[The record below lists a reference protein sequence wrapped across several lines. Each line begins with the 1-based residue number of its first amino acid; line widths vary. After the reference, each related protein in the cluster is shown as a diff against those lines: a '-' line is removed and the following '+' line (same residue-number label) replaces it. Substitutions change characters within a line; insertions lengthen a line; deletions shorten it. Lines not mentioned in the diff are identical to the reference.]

1 MDPYY
6 ANQQTFGP
14 AQNGINRNGIQLYGA
29 PSQLGAFTASSIGL
43 GAVLGAGIIV
53 MYAVPTVISVLVQNK
68 VLGFDNRLSTKSMT
82 KRAALMGGLFGIP
95 VALIVAGSTAASG
108 K

>member
-14 AQNGINRNGIQLYGA
+14 AQNGVDRNGIQLYGA

-43 GAVLGAGIIV
+43 GAALGAGIIV

-68 VLGFDNRLSTKSMT
+68 LLGFDNRLSTKEMS
-82 KRAALMGGLFGIP
+82 KRAALMGALMGVP
-95 VALIVAGSTAASG
+95 VAVIVGSTVATSG

>member
-6 ANQQTFGP
+6 ASQQTFGP
-14 AQNGINRNGIQLYGA
+14 PYNGIDRNGIQLYGA
-29 PSQLGAFTASSIGL
+29 PSQLGAYTASSIGL
-43 GAVLGAGIIV
+43 GAILGAGIIV
-53 MYAVPTVISVLVQNK
+53 MYAVPTAISVLVQNK
-68 VLGFDNRLSTKSMT
+68 FLGFDNRLSTKSMT

-95 VALIVAGSTAASG
+95 VALIVAGATAASG